1 LIIYVTNSR
10 INFTANGRQYT
21 LTVPDSRI
29 RFDAVLTSASTK
41 FISNIWETAVPLDF
55 DKDVFMGG
63 LSYLLPLSLPGNIRN
78 VRWSADINID
88 KDVSLS
94 WKWAAAVYINFAAN
108 AGIPVKPISSKKDNP
123 YLNSDDAGTP
133 QIFKE
138 FVIAGAT
145 GKGKNDKDYTGKF
158 SFKANVA
165 CPGRRG
171 GPDDDE
177 DERPSGITNNTVI
190 RQLPDISVKQFSNE
204 KLEVVVMPNPGSTV
218 FDMAIRSV
226 NENPVSVRIFDI
238 FGRVVE
244 EHEKITSNTVLRLG
258 QKWKSG
264 TYFAE
269 VVQGDQRKIV
279 KIIKVN

>member
-1 LIIYVTNSR
+1 MPQLK
-10 INFTANGRQYT
+10 
-21 LTVPDSRI
+21 
-29 RFDAVLTSASTK
+29 SASTK

-88 KDVSLS
+88 KDVSFT
-94 WKWAAAVYINFAAN
+94 WKWAAAVYTNFAAN

-138 FVIAGAT
+138 FVVAGAT

-158 SFKANVA
+158 SSKGSVA
-165 CPGRRG
+165 CPGRG
-171 GPDDDE
+171 GGHDDD
-177 DERPSGITNNTVI
+177 DDDDNRPSGITNRTQI
-190 RQLPDISVKQFSNE
+190 RQLPELSVKQFLNE
-204 KLEVVVMPNPGSTV
+204 KLDVVVMPNPGSSV
-218 FDMAIRSV
+218 FEMSIRSI
-226 NENPVSVRIFDI
+226 NESPVSVRIFDI
-238 FGRVVE
+238 SGRILE
-244 EHEKITSNTVLRLG
+244 QHEKITPNTVLRLG

-264 TYFAE
+264 TYFAQ
-269 VVQGDQRKIV
+269 VIQGDQRKIV